1 LELNSIAANSWRS
14 PEIMITLGTVWN
26 ALKSA
31 ALSVGNPDQE
41 SVTASCD
48 QRDVKGTEETMNLKV
63 QVPFTLMCVELQKMT
78 NKLGW

>member
-1 LELNSIAANSWRS
+1 
-14 PEIMITLGTVWN
+14 MITLGTVWK

-41 SVTASCD
+41 SVRASCD

-78 NKLGW
+78 NGLER

>member
-1 LELNSIAANSWRS
+1 MWK
-14 PEIMITLGTVWN
+14 

-41 SVTASCD
+41 SVRASCD

-63 QVPFTLMCVELQKMT
+63 QVPFTLMYVGLQKTT
-78 NKLGW
+78 NGLKW